1 MTSNEGP
8 GRLADVF
15 NLLPTSPGA
24 EPLRQAVLACRTH
37 LIGAAVFSALVNL
50 LYLTPTLYM
59 LQVYDRVVPTG
70 GLATLVLIS
79 VAALFA
85 LAALAALDWLRI
97 RILLRAGLKLDQALT
112 SRILARAVD
121 LRGQAPNAHVL
132 REFDH
137 VRTALSGQGTLAV
150 LDAPWTPIFLLCCF
164 MLHWSIGMLTL
175 FGGLVLFLLAWLNER
190 DTRPRIGQAMDAANS
205 AYAAQESIAAQAEV
219 VRALGMRANS
229 IARQT
234 HERRRAVQQ
243 QADANLAGGRYSGAI
258 KFVRLTLQSAAL
270 GLAGFLVIRGQMT
283 PGAIIASSVLL
294 SRAVAP
300 IEQLVGAWP
309 GLVKAHAG
317 WRRLIDLFER
327 TAEADRARTALPAP
341 KGRLSVE
348 SVTVRLDETGPP
360 QLKGAV
366 VALEPGQTL
375 GVIGPSGSGKTTLA
389 RVMAGALI
397 PSAGA
402 VRLDGA
408 EYAAWDSDA
417 LARHIGYL
425 PQTPSLFAGTVRDNI
440 SRFAAATGAPSDEID
455 AAVIKASQAAGAHDM
470 ILRLSRGYDTE
481 LGAFG
486 AGLSAGQAQRV
497 ALARAL
503 YGDPVLLVLDE
514 PNSNLDQEGEAAL
527 MTALLAAA
535 KRGAAVVIV
544 AHRAGVLSRVDRL
557 LVLKDGGVQ
566 AQGPREEVLM
576 QLRSGPRNAAQE
588 ATAR

>member
-1 MTSNEGP
+1 
-8 GRLADVF
+8 VF

-24 EPLRQAVLACRTH
+24 EPLRQAVLACRTY

-70 GLATLVLIS
+70 GLATLVMIS
-79 VAALFA
+79 AVALFA
-85 LAALAALDWLRI
+85 LAALAVLDWLRV
-97 RILLRAGLKLDQALT
+97 RILLRAGLKLDQELT
-112 SRILARAVD
+112 SRILARTVD
-121 LRGQAPNAHVL
+121 MKGRTPNVHVL

-150 LDAPWTPIFLLCCF
+150 LDAPWTPVFLMCCF
-164 MLHWSIGMLTL
+164 LLHWSIGMLTL
-175 FGGLVLFLLAWLNER
+175 FGGLMLFLLAWLNER
-190 DTRPRIGQAMDAANS
+190 DTRERIRQATDS
-205 AYAAQESIAAQAEV
+205 AGASYAAQETLAAQAEV

-229 IARQT
+229 IARQAQ
-234 HERRRAVQQ
+234 ERRQAVQQ
-243 QADANLAGGRYSGAI
+243 QADANLAGGRYTGAI

-317 WRRLIDLFER
+317 WRRLIELFEA
-327 TAEADRARTALPAP
+327 TADADRSRTGLPAP
-341 KGRLSVE
+341 KGQLSVE
-348 SVTVRLDETGPP
+348 SVAVRLTDGGPP
-360 QLKGAV
+360 QIKGASLS
-366 VALEPGQTL
+366 LEPGQTL
-375 GVIGPSGSGKTTLA
+375 GVIGASGSGKTTLA
-389 RVMAGALI
+389 RVIAGAL
-397 PSAGA
+397 PPTLGA

-408 EYAAWDSDA
+408 DYTAWDSDA

-425 PQTPSLFAGTVRDNI
+425 PQTPSLFAGSVRDNI
-440 SRFAAATGAPSDEID
+440 SRFAAATGASPEVID
-455 AAVIKASQAAGAHDM
+455 NAVVEAARAAGAHGM
-470 ILRLSRGYDTE
+470 IQRLPKGYDTE

-514 PNSNLDQEGEAAL
+514 PNSNLDQDGEAAL
-527 MTALLAAA
+527 MTAVLAAA

-557 LVLKDGGVQ
+557 LVLKDGAIQ
-566 AQGPREEVLM
+566 TEGPREEVLARI
-576 QLRSGPRNAAQE
+576 RSGTRAPARD
-588 ATAR
+588 TAGR

>member
-1 MTSNEGP
+1 MKARE
-8 GRLADVF
+8 RLADVF
-15 NLLPTSPGA
+15 NLLPASPGA
-24 EPLRQAVLACRTH
+24 APLKQAVLACRTH

-79 VAALFA
+79 VVALFA

-112 SRILARAVD
+112 SRILARTVD
-121 LRGQAPNAHVL
+121 LRGQAPNVHVL

-164 MLHWSIGMLTL
+164 MLHWSIGLLTL
-175 FGGLVLFLLAWLNER
+175 FGGAVLFILAWLNER
-190 DTRPRIGQAMDAANS
+190 DTRPRLGQALDAANS
-205 AYAAQESIAAQAEV
+205 AYAAQEGIAAQAEV

-234 HERRRAVQQ
+234 DERRRAVQQ
-243 QADANLAGGRYSGAI
+243 QADANLTGGRYSGAI

-309 GLVKAHAG
+309 GLVKAHTG

-327 TAEADRARTALPAP
+327 TAGADRARTALPAP
-341 KGRLSVE
+341 LGRLSVE
-348 SVTVRLDETGPP
+348 GAVVRLDETAPP
-360 QLKGAV
+360 QLKGVTAT
-366 VALEPGQTL
+366 LEPGQTL

-389 RVMAGALI
+389 RVIAGALA

-440 SRFAAATGAPSDEID
+440 SRFAAAAGAPSHEID
-455 AAVIKASQAAGAHDM
+455 AAAVTAARAAGAHDM
-470 ILRLSRGYDTE
+470 ILRLPRGYDTE

-557 LVLKDGGVQ
+557 LVLRDGAVQ
-566 AQGPREEVLM
+566 IQGPREEVLA
-576 QLRSGPRNAAQE
+576 QLRAGPRGTTQE
-588 ATAR
+588 AAAR